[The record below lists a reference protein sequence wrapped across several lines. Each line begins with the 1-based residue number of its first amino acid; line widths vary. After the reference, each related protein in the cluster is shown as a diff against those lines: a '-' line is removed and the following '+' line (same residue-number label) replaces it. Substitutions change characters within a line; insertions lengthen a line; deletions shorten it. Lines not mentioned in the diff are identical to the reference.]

1 VTASDGISKQRPGKG
16 QLGWGWTREREEKLV
31 FRRECKTLREEE
43 RKTEQWED
51 KSSYIHRSSTKHFPF
66 FVVQRKIPSLIT

>member
-16 QLGWGWTREREEKLV
+16 QLRQGWMREGEEKLV

-43 RKTEQWED
+43 RKKDRTVGGQVLL
-51 KSSYIHRSSTKHFPF
+51 YT
-66 FVVQRKIPSLIT
+66 